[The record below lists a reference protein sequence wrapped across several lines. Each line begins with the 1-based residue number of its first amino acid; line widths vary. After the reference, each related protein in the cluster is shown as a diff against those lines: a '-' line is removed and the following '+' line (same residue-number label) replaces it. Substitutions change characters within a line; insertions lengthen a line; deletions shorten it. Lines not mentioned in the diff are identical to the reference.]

1 MRLLIILL
9 LAVNCATF
17 FWLQHAQ
24 SATSESQLVYT
35 PFDPNSPSIVL
46 LDEPEEQAVV
56 KADSQL
62 GDSKPG
68 DGKPDDSK
76 QGDSQSNV
84 SEQQLVDLAQSAT
97 QSVEQAVAK
106 PSEKAVESN
115 QLVASVVSS
124 IPQSSTE
131 PERVSVNPS
140 PSKKAL
146 NSIASI
152 SKDAATKTVSL
163 DFAED
168 GALCWFVDFDDAGV
182 IQRDSGRQTQLG
194 AISEY
199 FSSLGVQAELV
210 SVKVPKVDKHI
221 IYLPARESSK
231 QALADLKDL
240 LKKGYDAFVFREGE
254 FRNAISLG
262 FYRNRVLAKEM
273 QGKFQDEG
281 LDARLSPWKTYKVDK
296 KLRIVSDEGRGF
308 AKLWGGVENEW
319 QGARRE
325 KKYCNSVVAQG

>member
-24 SATSESQLVYT
+24 SATRESQLVYT
-35 PFDPNSPSIVL
+35 PFDPSSPPIVL
-46 LDEPEEQAVV
+46 LNEPEEQVV
-56 KADSQL
+56 ASADSKL
-62 GDSKPG
+62 GDSKQ
-68 DGKPDDSK
+68 D
-76 QGDSQSNV
+76 DSQSNL
-84 SEQQLVDLAQSAT
+84 SEQQLTDAAQSAT
-97 QSVEQAVAK
+97 QSIEQAV
-106 PSEKAVESN
+106 EKAVEKEADSN
-115 QLVASVVSS
+115 QLVANLASS
-124 IPQSSTE
+124 ISPSNTKPKRE
-131 PERVSVNPS
+131 SVNPN
-140 PSKKAL
+140 PSNKAP
-146 NSIASI
+146 NSIPNI
-152 SKDAATKTVSL
+152 SQQGAAKTVSL
-163 DFAED
+163 DFAEE

-182 IQRDSGRQTQLG
+182 IQREAGRQTQLG
-194 AISEY
+194 AISDY

-240 LKKGYDAFVFREGE
+240 LKQGYDAFVFREGE

-262 FYRNRVLAKEM
+262 FYKNRVLAKEM
-273 QGKFQDEG
+273 QKKFQDEG

-325 KKYCNSVVAQG
+325 KKYCNSIVVAQG